1 MNGVDLLM
9 RSLAAP
15 ARKLDAL
22 LNELEDHKGR
32 DPVGG
37 ADDADLIS
45 QICEDW
51 LAYNDVDRK
60 VILAALVALVHNSY
74 IGLEDIEEWIDG
86 LTEREPGHN

>member
-15 ARKLDAL
+15 ARKLTEL
-22 LNELEDHKGR
+22 LDSLEEIKGHN
-32 DPVGG
+32 PVGG
-37 ADDADLIS
+37 VDDADLIS

-51 LAYNDVDRK
+51 LDHNDVDRK

>member
-15 ARKLDAL
+15 ARKLTEL
-22 LNELEDHKGR
+22 LDSLEEIKGHN
-32 DPVGG
+32 PVGG

-51 LAYNDVDRK
+51 LDYNDVDRK

-74 IGLEDIEEWIDG
+74 IGLEDIEDWIDG